1 MTCAVAVCGGTA
13 LAQGG
18 TTPATPP
25 NTTVPRPASPNS
37 SGAKPAP
44 GAPAVKPGSTSVAG
58 QGGALST
65 LAGVY
70 TDAQATRGESTF
82 NGTCLSCHVPSDYTG
97 DSFQSKFVGGTV
109 FDMFDDIRQSM
120 PQDNPGSL
128 TNEQY
133 TDLVAYLFK
142 LNGLPTR
149 DRELPAV
156 IDSLKAIKVEA
167 KPPQSHLRHATG
179 MHHYGSTRIR

>member
-1 MTCAVAVCGGTA
+1 
-13 LAQGG
+13 
-18 TTPATPP
+18 
-25 NTTVPRPASPNS
+25 
-37 SGAKPAP
+37 
-44 GAPAVKPGSTSVAG
+44 
-58 QGGALST
+58 
-65 LAGVY
+65 VY
-70 TDAQATRGESTF
+70 TDAQATRGEGTF
-82 NGTCLSCHVPSDYTG
+82 NATCLSCHVPSDYTG

>member
-1 MTCAVAVCGGTA
+1 MVFATYASAQSGGA
-13 LAQGG
+13 
-18 TTPATPP
+18 PPVTPP
-25 NTTVPRPASPNS
+25 NPA
-37 SGAKPAP
+37 AAATP
-44 GAPAVKPGSTSVAG
+44 GAG
-58 QGGALST
+58 LST
-65 LAGVY
+65 LLGVY
-70 TDAQATRGESTF
+70 SDAQASRGEATF

-109 FDMFDDIRQSM
+109 FDMFDDIRTSM

-149 DRELPAV
+149 AQDLPAV
-156 IDSLKAIKVEA
+156 ADSMKAIKVEA
-167 KPPQSHLRHATG
+167 KPPQSYLRHETG
-179 MHHYGSTRIR
+179 MHHYGSTRFR